1 MPDQACPEPCRRVRH
16 DEVVSRRLTNWN
28 RAFARFQA
36 AEAGLAAVA
45 HTEDDALY
53 DRLLGRF
60 NRALRALVCAP
71 APDLRA
77 FSVKLDLAVDREVA
91 SLTGG
96 EGCMAALKRDARRLA
111 RATGA

>member
-1 MPDQACPEPCRRVRH
+1 MPDQVRH
-16 DEVVSRRLTNWN
+16 DAVADHQATRWD
-28 RAFARFQA
+28 RALARFRA

-77 FSVKLDLAVDREVA
+77 FSAKPVL
-91 SLTGG
+91 SLSKGSISPWITRS
-96 EGCMAALKRDARRLA
+96 LR
-111 RATGA
+111 